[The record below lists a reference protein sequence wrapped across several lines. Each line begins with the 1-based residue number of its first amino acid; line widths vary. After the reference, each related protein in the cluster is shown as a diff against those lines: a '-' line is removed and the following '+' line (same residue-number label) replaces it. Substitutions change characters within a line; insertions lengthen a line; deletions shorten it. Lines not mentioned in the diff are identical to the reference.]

1 MHTCMK
7 CLEDAQGTL
16 QFKVLP
22 RYLCP
27 SPGVRLTHKITK
39 PNGCLTQNITH
50 RMFMQH
56 CEAQS
61 ASNRPEVIA
70 GLSKSP

>member
-22 RYLCP
+22 PYLCP

-39 PNGCLTQNITH
+39 PNECLTQNITR